1 MARCPWCGKDITTL
15 DCQEED
21 AVVSYLFYLD
31 GQRPVYSDMQ
41 VVSHGSEN
49 WLCTKCGRLIAL
61 TEDGAIAFLKTG
73 RLPEEE
79 LALVVRRIC
88 GMQGRVALALFRNEQ
103 GVVVLDL
110 DSHYYFEGRHTL
122 ELVRAWFSGQLIPI
136 ELEYCPEPV
145 LFELAEFTD
154 EDETFMRLVSA
165 LKSVPEP
172 LSRKLCGL
180 LARGDRQATLDR
192 LMAVA
197 VEIALS

>member
-15 DCQEED
+15 SFQEN
-21 AVVSYLFYLD
+21 AILSYIFYLESE
-31 GQRPVYSDMQ
+31 RPVYSDMWI
-41 VVSHGSEN
+41 VSREGEK
-49 WLCTKCGRLIAL
+49 WLCRKCGHLIAL
-61 TEDGAIAFLKTG
+61 TEDSAIAFLETG

-79 LALVVRRIC
+79 LALVVKRIY
-88 GMQGRVALALFRNEQ
+88 GMQGRIALALFRNEQ